1 MHSVRGRRPVYST
14 VQLLGTF
21 LAGVAVAAMV
31 LRLVRPNEEAAAD
44 SDELTTAQWLRSQL
58 AISPPTQPASSR
70 RRCGALPMDPPVVP
84 RILNAIK
91 FEISEEDFDSTLALV
106 ADTPHAR
113 VSRQK
118 LRSIFAAR

>member
-1 MHSVRGRRPVYST
+1 MYST